1 MNSKLEAL
9 ISAYQI
15 KPKKPT
21 KKKSKAA
28 HKVMVKD
35 QSQRIEYQK
44 IEKINHNYR
53 KSSRRDNQSVQPKRS
68 ESTLSLSRYLNTSL
82 EEDIERLESLTNKHA
97 HMRSDWLS
105 IKERMIELNINK
117 NLRPIAEIDESGV
130 DASYNMKQLGKA
142 PANLKINSD
151 SLFDL
156 KIKEKMKSMDNLL
169 LIR

>member
-44 IEKINHNYR
+44 FQKINHNYR
-53 KSSRRDNQSVQPKRS
+53 KSSRR
-68 ESTLSLSRYLNTSL
+68 EISRYSPSEVSL
-82 EEDIERLESLTNKHA
+82 LY
-97 HMRSDWLS
+97 
-105 IKERMIELNINK
+105 
-117 NLRPIAEIDESGV
+117 P
-130 DASYNMKQLGKA
+130 
-142 PANLKINSD
+142 
-151 SLFDL
+151 
-156 KIKEKMKSMDNLL
+156 
-169 LIR
+169 

>member
-15 KPKKPT
+15 KPKKT
-21 KKKSKAA
+21 KKKKSKAA

-44 IEKINHNYR
+44 VPINHNFR
-53 KSSRRDNQSVQPKRS
+53 KSSRRENQSVQPKRS

-82 EEDIERLESLTNKHA
+82 DEDIERLESLTNKHSN
-97 HMRSDWLS
+97 MRSDWLS

-117 NLRPIAEIDESGV
+117 
-130 DASYNMKQLGKA
+130 K
-142 PANLKINSD
+142 LKR
-151 SLFDL
+151 FFHF
-156 KIKEKMKSMDNLL
+156 
-169 LIR
+169 